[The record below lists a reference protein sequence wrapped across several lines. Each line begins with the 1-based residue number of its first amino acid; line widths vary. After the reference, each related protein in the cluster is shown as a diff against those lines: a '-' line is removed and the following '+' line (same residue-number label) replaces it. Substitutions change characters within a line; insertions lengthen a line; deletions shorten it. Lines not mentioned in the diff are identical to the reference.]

1 MVSSKNQLGQEP
13 SIKASQ
19 VGRLRGPR
27 DAIVRQVAQFI
38 HSPPNFEAKAS
49 MTQQAPS
56 YIIKKHFEKTNILKC
71 IKEDFVHRFDK
82 KPINIEEKEM
92 LPRPRMGIWTPF
104 LSSIELSRFSV
115 NLMMLL

>member
-71 IKEDFVHRFDK
+71 IKGHFVHRFDK
-82 KPINIEEKEM
+82 SRSTLKKKKCYRGLGWE
-92 LPRPRMGIWTPF
+92 F
-104 LSSIELSRFSV
+104 ELRS
-115 NLMMLL
+115 